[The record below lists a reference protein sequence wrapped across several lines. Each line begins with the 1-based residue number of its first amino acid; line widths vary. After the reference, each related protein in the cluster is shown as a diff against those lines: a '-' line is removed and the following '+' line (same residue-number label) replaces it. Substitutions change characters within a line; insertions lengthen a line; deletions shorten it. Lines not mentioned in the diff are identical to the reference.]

1 MYRYVSVSK
10 LLFVI
15 TIHIVL
21 FTISGVCYGD
31 RGQESSTSDENL
43 RKKSF
48 YLSIC
53 NGLVSLDAKEANL
66 REILTEIS
74 NRTKIVIEIG
84 ADVEENISTSFREIP
99 LVEALKKITGNWA
112 MVFDADRFD
121 AYQDVKHLSRAA
133 ILIMEY
139 LMEFQKVVS
148 FN

>member
-1 MYRYVSVSK
+1 M
-10 LLFVI
+10 
-15 TIHIVL
+15 L